1 MLVKKSNQIDVDARI
16 QEFCILCKEHDLKVT
31 HQRIEIYRALLES
44 EDHPTAED
52 IYNRIRDKIPMVSV
66 DTIYRT
72 LALFEDHKLISRV
85 QCLSDKGRFDKN
97 LDKHHHFICV
107 QCKTVF
113 DFYWPEFEKI
123 SIPKSAKEYGKVF
136 NEKVE
141 LLGVCN
147 ECQSKST

>member
-1 MLVKKSNQIDVDARI
+1 VRKSSPKEIEERI
-16 QEFCILCKEHDLKVT
+16 QEFNSLCREHGLKVT

-44 EDHPTAED
+44 DDHPTAED
-52 IYNRIRDKIPMVSV
+52 VYNRIRDKIPMVSV

-72 LALFEDHKLISRV
+72 LALFEEHKLISRV

-107 QCKTVF
+107 ECKSVF

-123 SIPKSAKEYGKVF
+123 SLPKSAKEYGKIM

-141 LLGVCN
+141 LMGVCN
-147 ECQSKST
+147 KCQNYNE